1 MSWVAPARRSSK
13 NPPPRPDSAF
23 EDRDGEDA
31 SGSAVPGVPTATD
44 ALVGQI
50 DAWLGEGRFDRVIA
64 LLERCDAERLAP
76 DVLTGILSLTAHAKA
91 SLEPAR
97 PAFFERAMAALAA
110 QGVPTPQREQAAARL
125 R

>member
-1 MSWVAPARRSSK
+1 VLICGWCKARS
-13 NPPPRPDSAF
+13 DGAL
-23 EDRDGEDA
+23 DRDTDA
-31 SGSAVPGVPTATD
+31 LLRVAYEHVEAGRPVAATD
-44 ALVGQI
+44 ALVGQL
-50 DAWLGEGRFDRVIA
+50 DAWLGAGHFDRVIA

-91 SLEPAR
+91 SLGPSR

-110 QGVPTPQREQAAARL
+110 QGVAASQREHVAGRL